1 VSLWGA
7 TVPTFVGAPEGA
19 GRVRVAADNGVERNP
34 LPLVGRALKRLIDIV
49 LATTG
54 LVLGFPVLML
64 IAVAVRRDSPG
75 SVLFKQD
82 RVGADGRCFTMFKF
96 RSMVDGNDH
105 SDHELYVTRYIRGQ
119 AERIGGMFK
128 LVDDPR
134 VTRVGRWL
142 RRTSL
147 DELPQLWNVLRG
159 EMSLV
164 GPRPS
169 LPSEVALYDDRARQR
184 LRVRPGLTGL
194 WQVSGRCTLSFD
206 EMIALDVRYWQ
217 RWSLLLDLAI
227 LLRTPR
233 IVLCGRGT
241 A

>member
-1 VSLWGA
+1 V
-7 TVPTFVGAPEGA
+7 V
-19 GRVRVAADNGVERNP
+19 
-34 LPLVGRALKRLIDIV
+34 DIV
-49 LATTG
+49 LATIG
-54 LVLGFPVLML
+54 LVLTLPVLVV

-75 SVLFKQD
+75 PAIFKQV
-82 RVGADGRCFTMFKF
+82 RVGANGRPFTLYKF
-96 RSMVDGNDH
+96 RSMALGNDNSQH
-105 SDHELYVTRYIRGQ
+105 RSYVARYIDGS
-119 AERIGGMFK
+119 AERVGGMFK
-128 LVDDPR
+128 LVHDPR

-169 LPSEVALYDDRARQR
+169 LPSEVALYDEKARQR
-184 LRVRPGLTGL
+184 LRVKPGLTGL

-206 EMIALDVRYWQ
+206 EMIALDVGYWQ
-217 RWSLLLDLAI
+217 RWSLLLDLTI
-227 LLRTPR
+227 LLKTPK
-233 IVLCGRGT
+233 IVLTGRGT